1 MSLCICTNK
10 TLKYAD
16 DIQLEIL
23 KKSREEKRK
32 KKKMEN
38 KYIKKNL
45 IKVNGCSSEI
55 FKDLK
60 KLNEN
65 CKLTKF
71 DNFKFEEDR
80 IIYND
85 KNCDFCEEQRVI
97 NSENVIF
104 CIMPTMDNMFYQITL
119 GSGYCVTIN
128 ESITEEN
135 KPYLKEFYEKCKTYE
150 SKYPTYF
157 IL

>member
-10 TLKYAD
+10 TLKYTD

-32 KKKMEN
+32 KDKIEKEHRR
-38 KYIKKNL
+38 KYL
-45 IKVNGCSSEI
+45 VKVNGCSSEI

-71 DNFKFEEDR
+71 DNFKFKEDR

-85 KNCDFCEEQRVI
+85 KNCDFCEEQGVI
-97 NSENVIF
+97 NSENIIF
-104 CIMPTMDNMFYQITL
+104 SIIPTMDNMFYQITL
-119 GSGYCVTIN
+119 GSSNCTTIN
-128 ESITEEN
+128 EKITKDNEQ
-135 KPYLKEFYEKCKTYE
+135 YLKELYEKCKTYK

-157 IL
+157 V

>member
-1 MSLCICTNK
+1 MSLCICINK
-10 TLKYAD
+10 TSEYTE

-23 KKSREEKRK
+23 KKSKEEKRK
-32 KKKMEN
+32 KDKIEKEYRR
-38 KYIKKNL
+38 KYL

-65 CKLTKF
+65 CKLTKL

-80 IIYND
+80 IIYTNTNYD
-85 KNCDFCEEQRVI
+85 VCEKQKEI
-97 NSENVIF
+97 NSENIIF
-104 CIMPTMDNMFYQITL
+104 SIMPTMDNMFYQITL
-119 GSGYCVTIN
+119 GSDYCITIN
-128 ESITEEN
+128 ELITEEN
-135 KPYLKEFYEKCKTYE
+135 RHYLKEFYKKSKTYK

-157 IL
+157 I